1 MPLFRL
7 KDSLLGQYCWSGLQR
22 SFSVVWL
29 TGNLNPSL
37 GTDKGSWGGGHQG
50 ARGSCNTPHVLSTP
64 AT

>member
-7 KDSLLGQYCWSGLQR
+7 KDSLLGQYRCFGLQR
-22 SFSVVWL
+22 SFLVVCL

-37 GTDKGSWGGGHQG
+37 GADKGAWGAGHQG

-64 AT
+64 DT